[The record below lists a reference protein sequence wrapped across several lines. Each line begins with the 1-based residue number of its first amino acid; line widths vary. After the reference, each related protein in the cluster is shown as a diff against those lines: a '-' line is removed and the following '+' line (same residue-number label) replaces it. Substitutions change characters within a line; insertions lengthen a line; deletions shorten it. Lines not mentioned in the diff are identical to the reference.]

1 MLHFAIILLAHSIT
15 CCLSPLVFIPN
26 LPYPGSRL
34 LAHALSVT
42 IFDRHFTTSLVA
54 SKACFNPTDPKWW
67 CNHFCSCAAIQPTR
81 LSLKSPHVI
90 HVVMYAPA
98 HMVWI
103 PPWLQIRLLI
113 GDTFTKIIHIF
124 IMYRL
129 VMGPL
134 KDVNMTK
141 KSYNTKLVMELI

>member
-98 HMVWI
+98 HMG
-103 PPWLQIRLLI
+103 LDSSMAT
-113 GDTFTKIIHIF
+113 DTLTYWRHFHENHSYIHHVQTSNGTVE
-124 IMYRL
+124 RREH
-129 VMGPL
+129 
-134 KDVNMTK
+134 D
-141 KSYNTKLVMELI
+141 